1 MNLPNITKN
10 LLIINV
16 LMYLAQLVF
25 EHSLGIDLAHM
36 LGLHFFKADEFAIWQ
51 MFTYLFL
58 HGSFM
63 HLFFNMFS
71 LWMFGRI
78 IEQVLGEKR
87 FLIYY
92 FVCGIGAAVCQEIWQ
107 LGEYYYY
114 DLAAYDTV
122 NLGMGTI
129 MPMAEYLNQWTTIG
143 ASGACYGVLL
153 AFGFTFPNERIMLMF
168 PPIPMKSKYFVVGY
182 AAIEL
187 FSAFGTNSNIAHF
200 AHLGGMIFGWLLL
213 MKWRNGG
220 RRNRFTGWDDYQHPS
235 QKRNSSFIYKLK
247 KRLNTVIAAKPS
259 GDGYNLTESFNDRGS
274 DYDYNLRQKQRQL
287 YIDSLLDKVK
297 HSGYESL
304 TEEEKKELFRH
315 N

>member
-1 MNLPNITKN
+1 MPTITKN

-25 EHSLGIDLAHM
+25 EQSLGIDLAHM
-36 LGLHFFKADEFAIWQ
+36 LGLHFFKADDFAIWQ

-92 FVCGIGAAVCQEIWQ
+92 FVCGVGAALCQEVWQ

-114 DLAAYDTV
+114 DLEAYNTV
-122 NLGMGTI
+122 NLGMGSI
-129 MPMAEYLNQWTTIG
+129 IPMAEYLNQWTTIG

-168 PPIPMKSKYFVVGY
+168 PPIPMKAKYFVVGY

-200 AHLGGMIFGWLLL
+200 AHLGGMLFGWMLLV
-213 MKWRNGG
+213 KWRNGG
-220 RRNRFTGWDDYQHPS
+220 RRNRFTGWDNYQHPA
-235 QKRNSSFIYKLK
+235 QKKSIFDRFKQLFEKEK
-247 KRLNTVIAAKPS
+247 KDT
-259 GDGYNLTESFNDRGS
+259 YNRSESFKDRGM
-274 DYDYNLRQKQRQL
+274 DYDYNLRQKQQQT
-287 YIDSLLDKVK
+287 YIDSLLEKVK
-297 HSGYESL
+297 RSGYESL
-304 TEEEKKELFRH
+304 TEEEKKDLFRYS
-315 N
+315 NSNK